1 MARRR
6 TLQSRTSF
14 FPLGFSPEYESRSS
28 TQYALK
34 TARCEKS
41 IPALAFCWVWLFLV
55 FPLQVAAEEVILDK
69 VVRFDILEQRADLSL
84 TQFAE
89 QANLTLLFPPD
100 GMGEVIANALV
111 GEFSVADGMQILLA
125 GTGLKPTFSNR
136 LVLSIAL
143 ESNSNHGETDMIQR
157 QKSKGGFLAAVA
169 ALFTAY
175 GAHAENSESTDAAQ
189 SERVIEEILVTAT
202 KRNTTVQ
209 DTPLSVTAFST
220 RRSLRTGHRELRG
233 FLPPDAGRA
242 ADGRQELP
250 EVLDSGYSDH
260 IEYKQHRGT
269 EASCHLLRRGTRF
282 VFCRGDP

>member
-1 MARRR
+1 M
-6 TLQSRTSF
+6 
-14 FPLGFSPEYESRSS
+14 
-28 TQYALK
+28 
-34 TARCEKS
+34 
-41 IPALAFCWVWLFLV
+41 

-143 ESNSNHGETDMIQR
+143 ESNSNHGETDMIPTTKIQR
-157 QKSKGGFLAAVA
+157 GFPGRGSGAVHRLRCA
-169 ALFTAY
+169 CRELGIDRRGTVRTCHRRDL
-175 GAHAENSESTDAAQ
+175 GHGHQAEYHCAGH
-189 SERVIEEILVTAT
+189 
-202 KRNTTVQ
+202 
-209 DTPLSVTAFST
+209 TAFGHGFQH
-220 RRSLRTGHRELRG
+220 RRSLRTGHRELGG

-269 EASCHLLRRGTRF
+269 EASCHLLRRRYPF
-282 VFCRGDP
+282 RLLPW